1 MGWKRPTIILI
12 IKSKGGLRM
21 ERIVYNKTL
30 DTHKAGVQFTL
41 QGFETA
47 DKLSRRIV
55 ISLMANGDAIDLP
68 LGQIEA
74 VMYVTTPSGATPVIQ
89 SCIIKGNTIIY
100 DVLPIAEEGITT
112 MQLKL
117 IEASGDG
124 TPTVLATPRFAVEV
138 IKSDTNDEG
147 VNGVSYTAVEEA
159 IARAKAVYDT
169 RLLRIALDSDCV
181 FTAYYGDG
189 TVYESDVL
197 KELFLKGDV
206 LLSQSYAKG
215 GSGVRDG
222 EDTDN
227 SMYYSQ
233 VAKSMALET
242 KASGEDALAILDE
255 VKKHG
260 VYTLFSAN
268 FETGELIYESPK
280 YEFKVNKETG
290 ELNIFGKAY
299 TIEEDMVYV
308 IEQWLKGFGVA
319 FPDFKE
325 TVDMHGD
332 RIQTLQ
338 ETVDQ
343 HSEDIKTIDGEV
355 VWESNITIGD
365 GTPFGAI
372 TIEKDLTAYKSF
384 RVAYENYS
392 VSTTYGFGEQFISVK
407 GIRYN
412 LIGHRAGDLDGTTV
426 FCFRGITITDT
437 GIEILDTNVPYAS
450 ASDRDNKSVRPYK
463 IIGYKH

>member
-1 MGWKRPTIILI
+1 
-12 IKSKGGLRM
+12 M

-30 DTHKAGVQFTL
+30 DTHKAGIQFTL

-68 LGQIEA
+68 LGQMEA
-74 VMYVTTPSGATPVIQ
+74 VMYVTTPSGANPVIH

-124 TPTVLATPRFAVEV
+124 KPTVLTTPRFAVEV
-138 IKSDTNDEG
+138 TKSDTNDEG

-227 SMYYSQ
+227 AMYYSQ

-242 KASGEDALAILDE
+242 KASGEDALAILGE

-280 YEFKVNKETG
+280 YEFEVNKETG
-290 ELNIFGKAY
+290 ELNILGKAY
-299 TIEEDMVYV
+299 TIEENMVYV
-308 IEQWLKGFGVA
+308 IEQWLKGFDVV
-319 FPDFKE
+319 FPAFKE
-325 TVDMHGD
+325 TVDQ
-332 RIQTLQ
+332 IQPLK
-338 ETVDQ
+338 ETVEQ
-343 HSEDIKTIDGEV
+343 HAKDIETIDGDV
-355 VWESNITIGD
+355 LWENPNPTNAD
-365 GTPFGAI
+365 GFAET
-372 TIEKDLTAYKSF
+372 TIEMNLTEYRSF
-384 RVAYENYS
+384 RVIYQNHKTNVEG
-392 VSTTYGFGEQFISVK
+392 YGYGEQVISEK
-407 GIRYN
+407 DKKYH
-412 LIGHRAGDLDGTTV
+412 LIGHMTTEG
-426 FCFRGITITDT
+426 FKFRGITFSDT
-437 GIEILDTNVPYAS
+437 GITILGVEDS
-450 ASDRDNKSVRPYK
+450 ASKKDHCVPVK

>member
-1 MGWKRPTIILI
+1 
-12 IKSKGGLRM
+12 M

-30 DTHKAGVQFTL
+30 DTHKSGVQFTL

-47 DKLSRRIV
+47 DKLARQIV
-55 ISLMANGDAIDLP
+55 ISLMANGDALDLP
-68 LGQIEA
+68 LGQMEA
-74 VMYVTTPSGATPVIQ
+74 VMYVTTPSGATPTMHA
-89 SCIIKGNTIIY
+89 CIIKGNTIIY

-124 TPTVLATPRFAVEV
+124 KPTVLATPKFAVEV
-138 IKSDTNDEG
+138 TKSETNDEG

-169 RLLRIALDSDCV
+169 RLLRIALNSDCI
-181 FTAYYGDG
+181 FCAYYADG
-189 TVYESDVL
+189 TVYETDVL
-197 KELFLKGDV
+197 KNIFLQGDV
-206 LLSQSYAKG
+206 LLSKSFAKG
-215 GSGVRDG
+215 GTGVRDG

-268 FETGELIYESPK
+268 FETGELVYESPK
-280 YEFKVNKETG
+280 YEFTIDKETG
-290 ELNIFGKAY
+290 ELKIDGKAY
-299 TIEEDMVYV
+299 TIEDDMVYV
-308 IEQWLKGFGVA
+308 VEQWLKGFDVS

-325 TVDMHGD
+325 TVDQHGN

-343 HSEDIKTIDGEV
+343 HSEAVKTIGGET
-355 VWESNITIGD
+355 VWENPDPTVAFSAT
-365 GTPFGAI
+365 TF
-372 TIEKDLTAYKSF
+372 EMDLSVYKHF
-384 RVAYENYS
+384 RVIYVNNAS
-392 VSTTYGFGEQFISVK
+392 SSTYGYGETTISMK
-407 GIRYN
+407 GIRYT
-412 LIGHRAGDLDGTTV
+412 LQGVSLMDDALSHH
-426 FCFRGITITDT
+426 RGITFSDT
-437 GIEILDTNVPYAS
+437 GIVIENEGTPYEEENNNRNRYIVP
-450 ASDRDNKSVRPYK
+450 VQ